1 MKKIISTILCVSL
14 LSSIICVPVSATEDV
29 IVTEN
34 TEEFCEDVTALVEK
48 YDDAEYITPDESVL
62 EAEEAAEVSDWDI
75 NYCSRLIV
83 QSNKPIE
90 KYGAIDIVSGFSN
103 FYIVQFENEEDT
115 NYAYEKY
122 SADKD
127 ILSVKY
133 DVSYNALQNIEE
145 ETEENTALT
154 YDGYRKAWYIET
166 TGMNFV
172 LDKYKD
178 ADLPEIVI
186 GVVDSGYDFNNNYF
200 SDRIIETGFNNTG
213 EYDPNSEQD
222 YRGHG
227 TMVTSMIFNCTTDN
241 VKIAHFRC
249 IKENGSIDSITLA
262 ATAILAAVDFG
273 VDAVNCSFSAFGA
286 DEFFE
291 EVVDY
296 AYEKSCM
303 IFNSAGNKGGDLE
316 RLLAHPLNA
325 SDKTVT
331 VGANNI
337 YDVPAVF
344 SCWGKPVNVFAPGD
358 NVPVCTINNVFGYA
372 DGTSFSSPLM
382 AGIYAMFYATHQ
394 TMSFADRMRAIKN
407 CGNEIYE
414 PYTKGWFGSGVVNA
428 LELFNFPTIS
438 EPTFSHKERQYN
450 GKVAVELY
458 AENGAEIYYTIDG
471 TYPSPTNGMLY
482 TEPYEFENAEIR
494 FRAVSYKNGSR
505 SRCVTK
511 DIISMFVG
519 TDDMFT
525 VTEDGVI
532 TAYTGDVEYLK
543 IPEYINGIK
552 VVDLKYGAFQNETLK
567 GVVMPDTVEYLG
579 WTDDDYDR
587 TITFDDQISCFCDC
601 PNLKYIWGYNVKALG
616 YYAVSGLWNIREIF
630 FPNCEEIY
638 PWAFYWASFI
648 GANFPKVKRIGE
660 NAFKMDNKLRE
671 VYLPECEKISYA
683 AFDMT
688 THTGGFS
695 SNLRTFYA
703 PKATFMDEYNFDGIT
718 ETFTVNSAEATA
730 NIFNGS
736 IMGCVL
742 DLPSMETL
750 GETALYHTAIK
761 RLYLSSVQYMYS
773 LPNIIAT
780 EDNATFY
787 CEYYRPVTVELCLP
801 ATLQYCVP
809 AADYVHDQMS
819 YAVYGTAGINSY
831 AERWAKEN
839 DVEFINISQ
848 ETAIV
853 EDIEPVWD
861 KYSYKPLEFDARGFN
876 RTYQWYGSTDNIQGD
891 ADDKLITNATDKT
904 FNPEDYKAYQYYYCV
919 MTSTD
924 KNINGEVV
932 SEVTV
937 TSSMCEN
944 RLYYMFALPD
954 THINFDS
961 NLIYTK
967 QFVCRDFLEIVH
979 VKESINYLITP
990 SYEYQNNCWYGTGSQ
1005 LHIQDADA
1013 STETTYTLIVEGD
1026 VNGDSAVDVLDAAY
1040 VELVT
1045 SGHKQLTDVYFL
1057 AADTNLD
1064 QEITVEDYAQVVNLV
1079 LSS

>member
-14 LSSIICVPVSATEDV
+14 LASIICVPVSATEEFV
-29 IVTEN
+29 ATEN
-34 TEEFCEDVTALVEK
+34 VEEFCEDVTALVGE
-48 YDDAEYITPDESVL
+48 YSDAEYITPEESVL
-62 EAEEAAEVSDWDI
+62 EAEETAEVSDWDI

-83 QSNKPIE
+83 QSDEPIE
-90 KYGAIDIVSGFSN
+90 KYNSVDIVSGFSN

-122 SADKD
+122 CADKD

-145 ETEENTALT
+145 ETEETTGLT
-154 YDGYRKAWYIET
+154 YEDYRKAWYIES

-186 GVVDSGYDFNNNYF
+186 GVVDTGYDFNNNYF
-200 SDRIIETGFNNTG
+200 SDRIIETGFNNSG
-213 EYDPNSEQD
+213 EHDPDSEQD
-222 YRGHG
+222 YNGHG
-227 TMVTSMIFNCTTDN
+227 TMVTSMIYNCTTDN
-241 VKIAHFRC
+241 VKIAHYRC
-249 IKENGSIDSITLA
+249 VKKDGSIDSIALA
-262 ATAILAAVDFG
+262 ATAILTAVDFG
-273 VDAVNCSFSAFGA
+273 VDAVNCSFSAFGG
-286 DEFFE
+286 DELME
-291 EVVDY
+291 EVIDY

-325 SDKTVT
+325 SDRTVT

-337 YDVPAVF
+337 YDVPASF
-344 SCWGKPVNVFAPGD
+344 SCWGKPVTIFAPGD
-358 NVPVCTINNVFGYA
+358 NVPVCSINNEFGYA

-394 TMSFADRMRAIKN
+394 TMTFEDRMRAIKN

-428 LELFNFPTIS
+428 VELFNFPTIS
-438 EPTFSHKERQYN
+438 EPTFSHNERQYN

-616 YYAVSGLWNIREIF
+616 YYAVSGLWNIKEIF

-660 NAFKMDNKLRE
+660 NAFKMDDKLRE

-787 CEYYRPVTVELCLP
+787 CEYYRPITVDLCLP
-801 ATLQYCVP
+801 ATLKYCVP
-809 AADYVHDQMS
+809 TTDYIHDQMS
-819 YAVYGTAGINSY
+819 YAVYGSKGTY
-831 AERWAKEN
+831 TEQWATEN
-839 DVEFINISQ
+839 KVPFYEITQ

-924 KNINGEVV
+924 KNTEGEIVNRV
-932 SEVTV
+932 EIK
-937 TSSMCEN
+937 SSMCQN
-944 RLYYMFALPD
+944 RLYHMFGIDDTYIDFENKLIFTTITEQRDITGILNFTENATYRGRPSYVYRDLYLYGTDSALW
-954 THINFDS
+954 
-961 NLIYTK
+961 IYTDGP
-967 QFVCRDFLEIVH
+967 VTDI
-979 VKESINYLITP
+979 
-990 SYEYQNNCWYGTGSQ
+990 
-1005 LHIQDADA
+1005 
-1013 STETTYTLIVEGD
+1013 YTLIVQGD
-1026 VNGDSAVDVLDAAY
+1026 VNGDSAVDVLDLSEMEKA
-1040 VELVT
+1040 LN
-1045 SGHKQLTDVYFL
+1045 GHRQLEGYYGL
-1057 AADTNLD
+1057 AADINRNDELTM
-1064 QEITVEDYAQVVNLV
+1064 EDYTQVVNLA

>member
-1 MKKIISTILCVSL
+1 MKKIISFVLCVSL
-14 LSSIICVPVSATEDV
+14 FVSIFCVPVSATEDV

-62 EAEEAAEVSDWDI
+62 EAEEAADVSEWDI

-83 QSNKPIE
+83 QSDEPIE

-154 YDGYRKAWYIET
+154 YDGYRKAWYIES

-200 SDRIIETGFNNTG
+200 SDRIIKTGFNNSG
-213 EYDPNSEQD
+213 EHNPDSEQD
-222 YRGHG
+222 YNGHG
-227 TMVTSMIFNCTTDN
+227 TMVTSMIYNCTTDN

-249 IKENGSIDSITLA
+249 IKENGSADSATLTTA
-262 ATAILAAVDFG
+262 AILAAVDFG

-286 DEFFE
+286 DELFE

-296 AYEKSCM
+296 AYEKNCM

-344 SCWGKPVNVFAPGD
+344 SCWGKPVNVFAPGQ
-358 NVPVCTINNVFGYA
+358 NVPVCDINNAFDYV

-382 AGIYAMFYATHQ
+382 AAVYAMFYATHQ
-394 TMSFADRMRAIKN
+394 SMSFAERMRAIKG
-407 CGNEIYE
+407 CGNEVYE
-414 PYTKGWFGSGVVNA
+414 PYTEGWFGSGVVNA
-428 LELFNFPTIS
+428 VELFDFPKVA
-438 EPTFSHKERQYN
+438 EPTFSHNERQYN
-450 GKVAVELY
+450 GKVAIEFY
-458 AENGAEIYYTIDG
+458 AEEGAEIYYTIDG
-471 TYPSPTNGMLY
+471 TYPSPTNGILY
-482 TEPYEFENAEIR
+482 TEPYEFENAEMR
-494 FRAVSYKNGSR
+494 FRAVAYKNGSR

-511 DIISMFVG
+511 DIISMFIG

-532 TAYTGDVEYLK
+532 TGYSGNVEYLK

-552 VVDLKYGAFQNETLK
+552 IVDLKYGAFQSEALK

-587 TITFDDQISCFCDC
+587 PLTFDDQISCFCDC
-601 PNLKYIWGYNVKALG
+601 PNLEYIWGYNVKALG
-616 YYAVSGLWNIREIF
+616 YYAVTALFNIREIF

-638 PWAFYWASFI
+638 PWAFYWSSFI

-660 NAFKMDNKLRE
+660 NAFKMVYKLRE

-683 AFDMT
+683 AFDMRS
-688 THTGGFS
+688 HNGNFS
-695 SNLRTFYA
+695 SDLRNFYA
-703 PKATFMDEYNFDGIT
+703 PKANFMDEYNFDGIT
-718 ETFTVNSAEATA
+718 ESFSVDSADATA
-730 NIFNGS
+730 DMFNGS
-736 IMGCVL
+736 IMGVEL

-750 GETALYHTAIK
+750 GEKSLYQTAIK
-761 RLYLSSVQYMYS
+761 HLYLSNVQYLYS

-780 EDNATFY
+780 KDNATFY
-787 CEYYRPVTVELCLP
+787 CAYYRPVTVDLCLP

-831 AERWAKEN
+831 AEQWAKDN
-839 DVEFINISQ
+839 GVQFINISQ

-876 RTYQWYGSTDNIQGD
+876 RTYQWYGSNDAKQGNY
-891 ADDKLITNATDKT
+891 DDKAISGATSKT
-904 FNPEDYKAYQYYYCV
+904 FDPGDDAQYQYYYCK

-932 SEVTV
+932 STVTV
-937 TSSMCEN
+937 NSSMCHN
-944 RLYYMFALPD
+944 RFHLMYAKDD
-954 THINFDS
+954 TYIDFTNKYIFT
-961 NLIYTK
+961 LK
-967 QFVCRDFLEIVH
+967 QGCKDVLDIVGVPATTDYRYIPSH
-979 VKESINYLITP
+979 GVLKEFY
-990 SYEYQNNCWYGTGSQ
+990 YGTS
-1005 LHIQDADA
+1005 AVFVV
-1013 STETTYTLIVEGD
+1013 YTNGTQQSRYIIVVQGD
-1026 VNGDSAVDVLDAAY
+1026 TNGDSVVDVLDVAD
-1040 VELVT
+1040 VEKTVNGNYELYDEFY
-1045 SGHKQLTDVYFL
+1045 H
-1057 AADTNLD
+1057 AADLD
-1064 QEITVEDYAQVVNLV
+1064 CDEGISMTDYQQVVNRALT
-1079 LSS
+1079 S

>member
-1 MKKIISTILCVSL
+1 MKKIISAILCFSL
-14 LSSIICVPVSATEDV
+14 LASIICIPVSATEDV

-48 YDDAEYITPDESVL
+48 YDDAEYITPEESVL
-62 EAEEAAEVSDWDI
+62 EAEEAANVSEWDI

-83 QSNKPIE
+83 QSDKPIE

-154 YDGYRKAWYIET
+154 YDGYRKAWYIES

-200 SDRIIETGFNNTG
+200 SDRIIKTGFNNTG

-222 YRGHG
+222 YDGHG
-227 TMVTSMIFNCTTDN
+227 TMVTSMIYNCTTDN

-286 DEFFE
+286 DELFE

-303 IFNSAGNKGGDLE
+303 IFNSAGNDGGDLE

-337 YDVPAVF
+337 YDIPASF
-344 SCWGKPVNVFAPGD
+344 SCWGKPVNVFAPGQS
-358 NVPVCTINNVFGYA
+358 VPVCHLNNVFGYSS
-372 DGTSFSSPLM
+372 GTSFSSPLM
-382 AGIYAMFYATHQ
+382 AAVYAMFYATHQ
-394 TMSFADRMRAIKN
+394 SMSFAERMRAIKG
-407 CGNEIYE
+407 CGNEVYE
-414 PYTKGWFGSGVVNA
+414 PYTEGWFGSGVVNA
-428 LELFNFPTIS
+428 VELFDFPKVA
-438 EPTFSHKERQYN
+438 EPTLSHNERQYN
-450 GKVAVELY
+450 GKVAIEFY
-458 AENGAEIYYTIDG
+458 AEEGAEIYYTIDG
-471 TYPSPTNGMLY
+471 TYPSPTNGILY
-482 TEPYEFENAEIR
+482 TEPYEFENAEMR
-494 FRAVSYKNGSR
+494 FRAVTYKNGSR
-505 SRCVTK
+505 SKCVTK
-511 DIISMFVG
+511 DIISMFIG

-532 TAYTGDVEYLK
+532 TDYTGTVPYLK
-543 IPEYINGIK
+543 IPEYVNGIK
-552 VVDLKYGAFQNETLK
+552 VVDLQNEAFQSEELK

-587 TITFDDQISCFCDC
+587 IINMDQQLGCFNDC
-601 PNLKYIWGYNVKALG
+601 SNLEYVWGYNVKALG
-616 YYAVSGLWNIREIF
+616 YYALQGLSNLREIF
-630 FPNCEEIY
+630 FPNCEAIY
-638 PWAFYWASFI
+638 PSAFYWSNFI
-648 GANFPKVKRIGE
+648 GADFPKVKWVGWR
-660 NAFKMDNKLRE
+660 AFEMTYSLRS
-671 VYLPECEKISYA
+671 VYLPECEKLSYE

-688 THTGGFS
+688 DHAGGGHG
-695 SNLRTFYA
+695 RIRQFYA
-703 PKATFMDEYNFDGIT
+703 PKATFTDDFTMYDERDL
-718 ETFTVNSAEATA
+718 FTVDSSEATA
-730 NIFNGS
+730 NMLNGA
-736 IMGCVL
+736 IMSVHL
-742 DLPSMETL
+742 DLPAMETL
-750 GETALYHTAIK
+750 GENSLYRTAIK
-761 RLYLSSVQYMYS
+761 RLDLSSIQYLYS
-773 LPNIIAT
+773 LPNIIAISKG
-780 EDNATFY
+780 NTFY
-787 CEYYRPVTVELCLP
+787 CAYYRPVTVDLCLP

-809 AADYVHDQMS
+809 ATDYKNEYIE

-831 AERWAKEN
+831 AEQWAKDN
-839 DVEFINISQ
+839 SVQFINISQ

-876 RTYQWYGSTDNIQGD
+876 RTYQWYGSNDAKQGNY
-891 ADDKLITNATDKT
+891 DDKAISGATAKT
-904 FNPEDYKAYQYYYCV
+904 FDPGDDAQYQYYYCK

-932 SEVTV
+932 STVTV
-937 TSSMCEN
+937 NSSMCHN
-944 RLYYMFALPD
+944 RFHLMYAKDDTYIDFTNKYIFTLKQGCKDVLDIVGVPSTTDYRYLPS
-954 THINFDS
+954 HGV
-961 NLIYTK
+961 L
-967 QFVCRDFLEIVH
+967 
-979 VKESINYLITP
+979 KEFY
-990 SYEYQNNCWYGTGSQ
+990 YGTS
-1005 LHIQDADA
+1005 AVFVV
-1013 STETTYTLIVEGD
+1013 YTNGTQQTRYTIVVQGD
-1026 VNGDSAVDVLDAAY
+1026 TNGDSVVDALDVAD
-1040 VELVT
+1040 VEKTVNGNYELY
-1045 SGHKQLTDVYFL
+1045 DEFYL
-1057 AADTNLD
+1057 AADLD
-1064 QEITVEDYAQVVNLV
+1064 CDDGISMTDYQQVVNRALT
-1079 LSS
+1079 S